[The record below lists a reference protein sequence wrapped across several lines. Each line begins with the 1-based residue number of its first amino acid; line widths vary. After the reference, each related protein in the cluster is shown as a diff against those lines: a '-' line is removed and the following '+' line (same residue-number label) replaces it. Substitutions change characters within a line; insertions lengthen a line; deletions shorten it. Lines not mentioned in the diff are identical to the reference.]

1 MTDPRKNGP
10 VQFPEVGEV
19 AWKTSD
25 FSVSR
30 AGTIV
35 SLLLNASARNRA
47 GTILQVG
54 ERRAGA
60 SVALRKVVPV
70 PFSRYALQRLGGCV
84 FSWGRAGTIL
94 AKEAERWAG
103 DSPCFRGWPRLV
115 LRGTGS
121 SLQGHIRLE
130 VRAHSCTLFW
140 TSRVRLRMRALEA
153 GWVSLYGRL
162 FGPAS
167 RHFNCVRVTTYAKEQ
182 NTPSLISGDL
192 VNSWACIS
200 AH

>member
-60 SVALRKVVPV
+60 AVALRKVVPV
-70 PFSRYALQRLGGCV
+70 QFSR
-84 FSWGRAGTIL
+84 
-94 AKEAERWAG
+94 
-103 DSPCFRGWPRLV
+103 
-115 LRGTGS
+115 
-121 SLQGHIRLE
+121 
-130 VRAHSCTLFW
+130 
-140 TSRVRLRMRALEA
+140 
-153 GWVSLYGRL
+153 
-162 FGPAS
+162 
-167 RHFNCVRVTTYAKEQ
+167 
-182 NTPSLISGDL
+182 
-192 VNSWACIS
+192 
-200 AH
+200 